1 MFTYLQGKL
10 HQRMRARNEAS
21 EAGFTLIELLVVI
34 VILGVLSAIVVFSV
48 RGINDKGQGSACK
61 TDKSTIQTAEEAYF
75 ATDNRGAYGTMT
87 QLVDGGFLSN
97 ASSWYE
103 VAPSGNTYNI
113 TPKTLPAGQ
122 ANPCNGI

>member
-1 MFTYLQGKL
+1 
-10 HQRMRARNEAS
+10 MRARNETA

-75 ATDNRGAYGTMT
+75 AGDNRSKYGTMP
-87 QLVDGGFLSN
+87 QLVDGGFLSTASTWYDVKPN
-97 ASSWYE
+97 ANGTSYD
-103 VAPSGNTYNI
+103 I
-113 TPKTLPAGQ
+113 TPRDELPGGQ
-122 ANPCNGI
+122 ANPCS

>member
-1 MFTYLQGKL
+1 
-10 HQRMRARNEAS
+10 MRARNEAS

>member
-1 MFTYLQGKL
+1 MFTHLQGKL
-10 HQRMRARNEAS
+10 HQRMDARNEAP
-21 EAGFTLIELLVVI
+21 EGGFTLIELLVVI

-75 ATDNRGAYGTMT
+75 ASDNRGTYGTMA
-87 QLVDGGFLSN
+87 QLVEGGFLSN

-103 VAPSGNTYNI
+103 VAPSGNTYAV
-113 TPKTLPAGQ
+113 TPKALPAGQ
-122 ANPCNGI
+122 TNPCTGI

>member
-1 MFTYLQGKL
+1 
-10 HQRMRARNEAS
+10 MRPPRERA

-75 ATDNRGAYGTMT
+75 ATDNRGTYGTMG
-87 QLVDGGFLSN
+87 QLVTGGFLST
-97 ASSWYE
+97 ASAWYD
-103 VAPSGNTYNI
+103 VAPSGATYTI
-113 TPKTLPAGQ
+113 TPKTLQSGQ
-122 ANPCNGI
+122 ANPCAGV

>member
-1 MFTYLQGKL
+1 
-10 HQRMRARNEAS
+10 MRAQNETA

-75 ATDNRGAYGTMT
+75 ATNNAYGDMDK
-87 QLVDGGFLSN
+87 LVSGGFLSSPSVWYVATPN
-97 ASSWYE
+97 AAGTSYDITAKA
-103 VAPSGNTYNI
+103 AP
-113 TPKTLPAGQ
+113 P
-122 ANPCNGI
+122 ANPCS

>member
-1 MFTYLQGKL
+1 MSTYLQDML
-10 HQRMRARNEAS
+10 RRRMRALNGTA

-75 ATDNRGAYGTMT
+75 ASDNRGVYGSMDD
-87 QLVDGGFLSN
+87 LVTGGFLSS
-97 ASSWYE
+97 ASAWYD
-103 VAPSGNTYNI
+103 VKVNGATYDI
-113 TPKTLPAGQ
+113 TPKTALPGGQ
-122 ANPCNGI
+122 ANPCTA